1 MPVGKMM
8 KCVQRNAVNPPPG
21 AFTSGGFYPF
31 WQGGLIP
38 WLAAFCIFLI
48 CGILLFERKKFFLQK
63 NRDPKFSII
72 LIIKEIMVHKK
83 RRKKL

>member
-8 KCVQRNAVNPPPG
+8 KCVQRNAVKPPG

-31 WQGGLIP
+31 WQGDLIP
-38 WLAAFCIFLI
+38 WLAAFSIFLI

-63 NRDPKFSII
+63 NRDPKFYII